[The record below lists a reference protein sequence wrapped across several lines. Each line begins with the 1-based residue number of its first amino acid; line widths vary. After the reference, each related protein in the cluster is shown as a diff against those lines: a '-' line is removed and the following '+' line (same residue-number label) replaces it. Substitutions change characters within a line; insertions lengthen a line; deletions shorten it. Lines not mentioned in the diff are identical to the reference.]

1 MQNRLIFSI
10 GEVFTKYL
18 QGEEKFVI
26 PPYQRG
32 YKWGDTAVRQ
42 LLNDIYDFNYMEDSD
57 EFYCLQNITIV
68 KRKRKDED
76 DSLFI
81 PGYNVIDGQQRL
93 TTALIILSCLLS
105 DEQLI
110 QFKDKLKYDIREKS
124 EEFLQKYILEK
135 NDIHDDWSDFLK
147 AYPLND
153 YNHQDIYYLYT
164 ARKSVE
170 SWLQQKKG
178 TSIFDIKQFALKFLD
193 RVKFIV
199 NLPDVVNENDL
210 FSNLNGNKVNL
221 DGADLLRAIII
232 TRVPKNYYDLSCDE
246 IKQVVLLNEQ
256 RARIGIELDRIN
268 QWWQDENKQR
278 YFRILTKS
286 LKSDNSINIKFED
299 EIYPI
304 DILYKLFVLT
314 KGSQDDRLSLLWFEN
329 YFKFLEKDFAN
340 NFSLPVFY
348 GELLDLQRLI
358 EDFYEDK
365 IIYHLLIYI
374 HIYGGLRWKEFVDKW
389 HGLNSRVA
397 FYEWLKDCVWKII
410 HSFNLDNINPA
421 SEESSDNTKNII
433 RRPITALCPD
443 ELNIKFL
450 MSEDFWSNGNL
461 PAVCILIDII
471 DVLGKGNATDLPSL
485 KAEYFSVKSEDKE
498 HIFPQ
503 TPIEKYKNSRKDRER
518 QIDKLNRYLEIVKN
532 YLNKQKIPIPQD
544 LSLCQN
550 IDTWSE
556 DVWNTK
562 INEINT
568 AIKQVIPI
576 GSLGNMCLL
585 DGNINKSYG
594 NDFFTEKRFDIIH
607 KSRST
612 TFIRPHVLDAFDK
625 SFANNNQRSD
635 MSYMS
640 VWTIEDIFL
649 RRQNIINQINK
660 FLE

>member
-10 GEVFTKYL
+10 REVFTTYL
-18 QGEEKFVI
+18 QSGEKFVI

-32 YKWGDTAVRQ
+32 YKWGSTAIQQ
-42 LLNDIYDFNYMEDSD
+42 LLDDVYDFKYVADSD

-68 KRKRKDED
+68 ERKRKKGDNN
-76 DSLFI
+76 SFI
-81 PGYNVIDGQQRL
+81 QGYNVIDGQQRL
-93 TTALIILSCLLS
+93 TTALIILSCLLD
-105 DEQLI
+105 DEQI
-110 QFKDKLKYDIREKS
+110 VQFKDKLKYDIREKS
-124 EEFLQKYILEK
+124 EEFLQKYILGK
-135 NDIHDDWSDFLK
+135 DNIHNDWDDFLN
-147 AYPLND
+147 AYPLED

-164 ARKSVE
+164 ARKTVE
-170 SWLQQKKG
+170 TWLQQKE
-178 TSIFDIKQFALKFLD
+178 SYEFDTRQFAQKFLD

-199 NLPDVVNENDL
+199 NLPDVINENDL

-232 TRVPKNYYDLSCDE
+232 TRVQKNHFDFSYGEL
-246 IKQVVLLNEQ
+246 KQVVLLNEQ

-278 YFRILTKS
+278 YFRILTRS
-286 LKSDNSINIKFED
+286 LKQDNSINIKFED

-304 DILYKLFVLT
+304 DILYKLFLLRH
-314 KGSQDDRLSLLWFEN
+314 SCQQDDKLSLLWFEN
-329 YFKFLEKDFAN
+329 YFKRLDKDLADN
-340 NFSLPVFY
+340 SAHAKFY
-348 GELLDLQRLI
+348 NELLDLQRLI

-365 IIYHLLIYI
+365 IIYHLLMYT
-374 HIYGGLRWKEFVDKW
+374 HIYGGLKWKDFVDKW
-389 HGLNSRVA
+389 YGLNSRVA

-410 HSFNLDNINPA
+410 HTINLDNKNHI
-421 SEESSDNTKNII
+421 SEESTNSKGNII
-433 RRPITALCPD
+433 RTPISSLYPNQS
-443 ELNIKFL
+443 NIKFL

-461 PAVCILIDII
+461 PMVCILIDII
-471 DVLGKGNATDLPSL
+471 DILGEGTDLPSL
-485 KAEYFSVKSEDKE
+485 KAEYFSVRNEDKE

-503 TPIEKYKNSRKDRER
+503 TPIEKFTNNKTDHER
-518 QIDKLNRYLEIVKN
+518 QIDKLNHYIEIVKK
-532 YLNKQKIPIPQD
+532 YLNKQEIQVPQD
-544 LSLCQN
+544 LSSCQN
-550 IDTWSE
+550 IETWPE
-556 DVWNTK
+556 EVWNTK

-585 DGNINKSYG
+585 DGYINKSYG

-625 SFANNNQRSD
+625 SFANNDQRSD

-640 VWTIEDIFL
+640 EWTIEDIFL
-649 RRQNIINQINK
+649 RRQSIINQINK
-660 FLE
+660 FLK